1 MKLFSI
7 IFLSAYLVI
16 SSFAQDP
23 INIGSRLE
31 LFVDDYLIDGL
42 SDGARLILQHPTP
55 QDVAIV
61 HDEPWEGN
69 SSGYHSVFKDAD
81 RYRLYYYGNDYSITK
96 GELTSSHSQLYC
108 YAESNDGIHWRKP
121 KLGLIEFNGS
131 KENNIMWTDNQ
142 TDREVPSGTAVVISI
157 IVKGDDLK

>member
-31 LFVDDYLIDGL
+31 LFVDDYLIDEL

-55 QDVAIV
+55 QMWQLSMMNPGKATVAVTTVSLKTVIYSV
-61 HDEPWEGN
+61 CTTRRASLLPSKVTSTGRTRYSFVTLKATTVFTGASRNLDSSN
-69 SSGYHSVFKDAD
+69 STG
-81 RYRLYYYGNDYSITK
+81 
-96 GELTSSHSQLYC
+96 Q
-108 YAESNDGIHWRKP
+108 RKT
-121 KLGLIEFNGS
+121 I
-131 KENNIMWTDNQ
+131 
-142 TDREVPSGTAVVISI
+142 
-157 IVKGDDLK
+157 

>member
-31 LFVDDYLIDGL
+31 LFVDDYLIDEL

-69 SSGYHSVFKDAD
+69 SSGYHSIFKDGD
-81 RYRLYYYGNDYSITK
+81 LFRLYYK
-96 GELTSSHSQLYC
+96 ASQL
-108 YAESNDGIHWRKP
+108 ATLEGN
-121 KLGLIEFNGS
+121 L
-131 KENNIMWTDNQ
+131 
-142 TDREVPSGTAVVISI
+142 DRPHP
-157 IVKGDDLK
+157 LFFC